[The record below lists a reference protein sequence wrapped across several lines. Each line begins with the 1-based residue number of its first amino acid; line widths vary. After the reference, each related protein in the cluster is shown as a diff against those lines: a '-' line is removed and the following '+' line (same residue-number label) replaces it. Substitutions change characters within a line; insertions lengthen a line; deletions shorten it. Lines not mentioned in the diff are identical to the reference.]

1 MTCGEWSI
9 ASENIGG
16 SAVVI
21 VIFEQNIKRAIF
33 ELIEKC

>member
-9 ASENIGG
+9 GSENTAG

-21 VIFEQNIKRAIF
+21 VRSAQSLK
-33 ELIEKC
+33 EKFQQLQS